1 MPNCLSQKIPESKIS
16 TPPQK
21 FLWSPPPLK
30 IRSTPLPPPERSTR
44 SFLDVGAF
52 VEKERVTKPYKFG
65 TVTEAHTHVRASN
78 ANATNKGPSSAWSF
92 WRYAR
97 RKRKNKKENACC
109 LGLAKWSWKSDAAL
123 LFFSFFFNSRLFT
136 KHMLQLQMLKLKESI

>member
-16 TPPQK
+16 TPPKK
-21 FLWSPPPLK
+21 FLRSPPPLK